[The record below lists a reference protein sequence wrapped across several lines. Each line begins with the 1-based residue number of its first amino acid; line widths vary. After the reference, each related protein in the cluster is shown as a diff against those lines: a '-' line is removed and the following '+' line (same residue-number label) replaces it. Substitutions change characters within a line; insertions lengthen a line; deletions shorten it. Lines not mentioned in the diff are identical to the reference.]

1 MSSVWADGYVQ
12 QYDARGH
19 PINPESKA
27 LGRELRRAKN
37 DILSTMGIVVSGED
51 RNASPSDEQQ
61 KINQI
66 AAENDFGLV
75 ITTLDQLFVF
85 FGTWWSSS
93 LTGRVQVGWKHFHF
107 DLSGLTRTC
116 PSRHTGITHTLLCLM

>member
-1 MSSVWADGYVQ
+1 MQ

-19 PINPESKA
+19 PVNPESKV

-51 RNASPSDEQQ
+51 RNTSPSDEQQ

-66 AAENDFGLV
+66 ATENDFGLV

-93 LTGRVQVGWKHFHF
+93 LTGRIQVRSKHWH
-107 DLSGLTRTC
+107 SG
-116 PSRHTGITHTLLCLM
+116 SRRLI